1 MLERFPRLT
10 TVGLSYLAAFLVF
23 AFLGPD
29 FFSNII
35 TPLGI
40 FGIFIAGMLYT
51 YSFTT
56 SIGALLLIPFALHYP
71 PGFVAVVGGVG
82 SLFGDLTIFS
92 IIKNDLRKEVQQLA
106 KCHFMRRLGATHLFR
121 NRWFRDILGALVIAS
136 PIPDEIGIA
145 IMSSAKI
152 DTASFALLSFI
163 ADMVGIFLLVGAVS
177 LIY

>member
-1 MLERFPRLT
+1 MLDRFPRLT
-10 TVGLSYLAAFLVF
+10 TIGLSYIAAFMVF

-29 FFSNII
+29 FFGKII

-56 SIGALLLIPFALHYP
+56 SIGAILLIPFAIHYP
-71 PGFVAVVGGVG
+71 PGLVTVVGGVG

-92 IIKNDLRKEVQQLA
+92 IIRNDLHKEVQRIA
-106 KCHFMRRLGATHLFR
+106 SSPFMRRLGATPLFR
-121 NRWFRDILGALVIAS
+121 DTWFRDLVGAAVIAS
-136 PIPDEIGIA
+136 PIPDEMGIA

-152 DTASFALLSFI
+152 NTSSFALLSFI
-163 ADMVGIFLLVGAVS
+163 ADMIGIYLLVAAVS
-177 LIY
+177 FIY

>member
-1 MLERFPRLT
+1 MIEHFPRLT
-10 TVGLSYLAAFLVF
+10 TIGLSYVAAFLVF
-23 AFLGPD
+23 AFLGPE
-29 FFSNII
+29 FFSMYI

-40 FGIFIAGMLYT
+40 FGIFLAGILYT

-71 PGFVAVVGGVG
+71 PGFVAVIGGIG

-92 IIKNDLRKEVQQLA
+92 IIKNDLHKEVQRIA
-106 KCHFMRRLGATHLFR
+106 SSRAMRRLGATPLFR
-121 NRWFRDILGALVIAS
+121 SRWFRDILGALVIAS

-163 ADMVGIFLLVGAVS
+163 ADMLGIFLLVGAVS
-177 LIY
+177 LVY